1 MRIAVLVLFATL
13 LYMARAD
20 GDDSKVVT
28 LTAANF
34 DDFVAKTPLSL
45 IEFYAPWCGHCKAL
59 APEYETAAKE
69 LEGKDSGKLA
79 KVDCTTE
86 RDLCGKYEVQGFPT
100 VKLFRNDGSEPADY
114 DQARKADAIV
124 KFMIKQNAP
133 AVTELADADAVKAFG
148 AGESVRVVA
157 FVSDENYDA
166 YTKVAN
172 SLRNDYVFGIVKNNA
187 EANKA
192 YGVTKTAAIVMLRD
206 FDSGPV
212 TYSGDFN
219 KNDDILSFV
228 RSNSFPLVGAIGPEN
243 YAKYLERGY
252 NFVWVF
258 IELDN
263 EEHKK
268 LVQDAITPVAAD
280 YRDKLSFVQLDGVK
294 WAEHAKSFGLSGNT
308 PGIVL
313 EDRDK
318 RKNFVYL
325 EADPVTKDS
334 FAKFIDGVLTGK
346 IAPTVKSEPEP
357 TDNNEPVK
365 VVVGTSF
372 ERLVMDDTKDVFVE
386 FYAPWCGHCKA
397 LAPKYEELAKQ
408 FADDPTM
415 VIAKI
420 DATANDSPADV
431 QGFPT
436 LILYPA
442 GDKQNPV
449 SYEGDRSVKAIARF
463 LRANGKAGGRPI
475 KEEVPAN
482 ETEEQEA
489 DGEEP
494 GLDDIDF
501 GGDEEDD
508 DVEEGES
515 GSAESG
521 SEQHDHA
528 HDHDHGAHDHGAH
541 GHDYDHDHDD
551 EL

>member
-1 MRIAVLVLFATL
+1 VLLAAL
-13 LYMARAD
+13 LCVARAD
-20 GDDSKVVT
+20 GDHSKVVT

-59 APEYETAAKE
+59 APEYDAAAKE
-69 LEGKDSGKLA
+69 LEGNESGKLA

-86 RDLCGKYEVQGFPT
+86 RDLCGKYDVSGFPT
-100 VKLFRNDGSEPADY
+100 VKLFRNDGSEPVDY

-124 KFMIKQNAP
+124 KFMIKQSAP
-133 AVTELADADAVKAFG
+133 AVTDLADADAVKAFG
-148 AGESVRVVA
+148 ASESVRVVA

-192 YGVTKTAAIVMLRD
+192 YGVDKTPAIVMLRD
-206 FDSGPV
+206 FDSGSV
-212 TYSGDFN
+212 TYSGDFT
-219 KNDDILSFV
+219 KSDDILSFV
-228 RSNSFPLVGAIGPEN
+228 RSNSFPLVGMIGPEN
-243 YAKYLERGY
+243 YAKYLDRGY

-268 LVQDAITPVAAD
+268 LILDAITPVAAD

-313 EDRDK
+313 EDRDN
-318 RKNFVYL
+318 RKNFVFP
-325 EADPVTKDS
+325 EADPVTKES

-346 IAPTVKSEPEP
+346 IAPTIKSEPEP
-357 TDNNEPVK
+357 AENNDPVK

-372 ERLVMDDTKDVFVE
+372 DRIVMDDTKDVFVE

-408 FADDPTM
+408 FADDSTM
-415 VIAKI
+415 VVAKI

-442 GDKQNPV
+442 GDKQSPV
-449 SYEGDRSVKAIARF
+449 SYEGDRSVKAMARF

-475 KEEVPAN
+475 KEEASTN

-489 DGEEP
+489 EGEDAL
-494 GLDDIDF
+494 LDDVDF
-501 GGDEEDD
+501 GDDEEGDD
-508 DVEEGES
+508 LDESVEGETGDS
-515 GSAESG
+515 ESG
-521 SEQHDHA
+521 SEHDHS
-528 HDHDHGAHDHGAH
+528 HDHGAH
-541 GHDYDHDHDD
+541 GHDHTD